1 MRKRPQTAV
10 NGPKTGGVF
19 VQFVQSIAKKIGVN
33 TKIFI
38 VPVKLMLCRVAF
50 CAGISYNYVEAPKK
64 CKQAAG
70 SWTLPAALSEERSFQ
85 QQLLLRMQEYYTLFS
100 PGRQGGLFRRTYPC
114 ACHRGAAGFV
124 FAPPALCWEVFSG
137 TALFCCLAQGNAH
150 RQAPGGGPL
159 GVPCC
164 KEPRPR
170 PGGWQ

>member
-70 SWTLPAALSEERSFQ
+70 SWTLPAALSEDRSFQ

-100 PGRQGGLFRRTYPC
+100 PGRQGGLFRRTYP
-114 ACHRGAAGFV
+114 FTY
-124 FAPPALCWEVFSG
+124 LC
-137 TALFCCLAQGNAH
+137 
-150 RQAPGGGPL
+150 GGGRVCFCTSGAVL
-159 GVPCC
+159 GSIFRHSAFLLPCAR
-164 KEPRPR
+164 ERAQAGPRRGPAWRTLLQGTMPR